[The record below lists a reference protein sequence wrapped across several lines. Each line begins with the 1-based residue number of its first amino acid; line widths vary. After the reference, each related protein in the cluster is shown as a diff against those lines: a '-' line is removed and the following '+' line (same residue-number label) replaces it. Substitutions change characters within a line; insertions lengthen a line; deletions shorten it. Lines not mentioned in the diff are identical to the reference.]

1 MKKNLYLALCIVIF
15 SGFLETT
22 FAQEALKPRPSPMYM
37 TTMKHDDTYIKIT
50 YGRPHKKDRDV
61 FGGLV
66 PYGEI
71 WRTGANE
78 ATELTATGDIFL
90 SGNLVKAGTYSIFT
104 IPQKDKWTI
113 ILNGALGQWGAY
125 DYDPG
130 KDILRFEVPIE
141 KTEVTYEPFTI
152 EFNQDNSDAF
162 MLMIWD
168 NTRISIPLSF
178 P

>member
-1 MKKNLYLALCIVIF
+1 MKKSLYLLSYIVIF
-15 SGFLETT
+15 SCFVEKS
-22 FAQEALKPRPSPMYM
+22 FAQEVLKPRPSPMYM
-37 TTMKHDDTYIKIT
+37 TTMMHDDTYVKIT
-50 YGRPHKKDRDV
+50 YGRPHKKDREI

-66 PYGEI
+66 PFGEV

-78 ATELTATGDIFL
+78 ATELTNTGDIYL
-90 SGNLVKAGTYSIFT
+90 AGKLVNAGTYSIFT

-113 ILNGALGQWGAY
+113 ILNKALGQWGAY

-130 KDILRFEVPIE
+130 KDVLRFDVPVG
-141 KTEVTYEPFTI
+141 KTEVMYEPFTI

-162 MLMIWD
+162 LLMIWD
-168 NTRISIPLSF
+168 HTKVSIPISF